1 MDSRLHGNDIFII
14 GIIMTM
20 KRAVIFVNGNLS
32 DIGQAKNIIEKEDCL
47 IATDGAAR
55 HIIKLGLVPNV
66 IIGDMDSISPNLL
79 EQSHLSPTILIKYPI
94 KKDKTDF
101 ELAVDYCLENK
112 FEEIIIFG
120 VLGDRI
126 DHLIANILLITKI
139 QSEKRST
146 KIKIIE
152 NKKETY
158 VLNEKIEISGQIG
171 DELSII
177 PISSKLEG
185 VVTRGLEYRLDNE
198 TLSLGSTRGISNIF
212 NSSLITI
219 EVKKGV
225 ALVIH
230 LRK

>member
-1 MDSRLHGNDIFII
+1 MD
-14 GIIMTM
+14 M

-32 DIGQAKNIIEKEDCL
+32 NIDQAKNIIKKDDRL
-47 IATDGAAR
+47 IAADGAVG
-55 HIIKLGLVPNV
+55 HIIKLGLIPSV

-79 EQSHLSPTILIKYPI
+79 EQSHLSPTILIKYPT

-101 ELAVDYCLENK
+101 ELAVDYCLESK

-120 VLGDRI
+120 VFGDRI
-126 DHLIANILLITKI
+126 DHFIGNILLMAKV
-139 QSEKRST
+139 QNEKRSI

-152 NKKETY
+152 DKKEIYILT
-158 VLNEKIEISGQIG
+158 EKIEISGQVG

-185 VVTRGLEYRLDNE
+185 IITSGLEYKLDNE
-198 TLSLGSTRGISNIF
+198 TLSLGSTRGISNVF

-219 EVKKGV
+219 KVRKGV

>member
-1 MDSRLHGNDIFII
+1 
-14 GIIMTM
+14 M

-32 DIGQAKNIIEKEDCL
+32 NIDQAKNIIKKDDRL
-47 IATDGAAR
+47 IAADGAVG
-55 HIIKLGLVPNV
+55 HIIKLGLIPSV

-79 EQSHLSPTILIKYPI
+79 EQSHLSPTILIKYPT

-101 ELAVDYCLENK
+101 ELAVDYCLESK

-120 VLGDRI
+120 VFGDRI
-126 DHLIANILLITKI
+126 DHFIGNILLMAKV
-139 QSEKRST
+139 QNEKRSI

-152 NKKETY
+152 DKKEIYILT
-158 VLNEKIEISGQIG
+158 EKIEISGQVG

-185 VVTRGLEYRLDNE
+185 IITSGLEYKLDNE
-198 TLSLGSTRGISNIF
+198 TLSLGSTRGISNVF

-219 EVKKGV
+219 KVKKGV

>member
-1 MDSRLHGNDIFII
+1 
-14 GIIMTM
+14 M

-32 DIGQAKNIIEKEDCL
+32 NIDQAKNIIKKDDRL
-47 IATDGAAR
+47 IAADGAVG
-55 HIIKLGLVPNV
+55 HIIKLGLIPSV

-79 EQSHLSPTILIKYPI
+79 EQSHLSPTILIKYPT

-101 ELAVDYCLENK
+101 ELAVDYCLESK

-120 VLGDRI
+120 VFGDRI
-126 DHLIANILLITKI
+126 DHFIGNILLMAKV
-139 QSEKRST
+139 QNEKRSI

-152 NKKETY
+152 DKKEIYILT
-158 VLNEKIEISGQIG
+158 EKIEISGQVG

-185 VVTRGLEYRLDNE
+185 IITSGLEYKLDNE
-198 TLSLGSTRGISNIF
+198 TLSLGSTRGISNVF

-219 EVKKGV
+219 KVRKGV

>member
-1 MDSRLHGNDIFII
+1 
-14 GIIMTM
+14 M
-20 KRAVIFVNGNLS
+20 KRAIIFVNGNLS
-32 DIGQAKNIIEKEDCL
+32 NIGQAKNIIEKEDCL
-47 IATDGAAR
+47 IAADGAAE

-66 IIGDMDSISPNLL
+66 IIGDMDSISQNLL
-79 EQSHLSPTILIKYPI
+79 GQSRLSPTILIKYPT

-120 VLGDRI
+120 ILGDRI
-126 DHLIANILLITKI
+126 DHFIANIFLITKI
-139 QSEKRST
+139 QSEKRSI

-152 NKKETY
+152 DKKETY
-158 VLNEKIEISGQIG
+158 VLNEKIAISGQVD

-185 VVTRGLEYRLDNE
+185 VVTNGLEYKLDNE
-198 TLSLGSTRGISNIF
+198 TLSLGSTRGISNVF
-212 NSSLITI
+212 NRSLITI
-219 EVKKGV
+219 KVKKGV

>member
-1 MDSRLHGNDIFII
+1 
-14 GIIMTM
+14 M
-20 KRAVIFVNGNLS
+20 KRAIIFVNGNLS
-32 DIGQAKNIIEKEDCL
+32 NIGQAKNIIKKEDCL
-47 IATDGAAR
+47 IAADGAAE

-66 IIGDMDSISPNLL
+66 IIGDMDSISQNLL
-79 EQSHLSPTILIKYPI
+79 GQSRLSPTILIKYPT

-120 VLGDRI
+120 ILGDRI
-126 DHLIANILLITKI
+126 DHFIANIFLITKI
-139 QSEKRST
+139 QSEKRSI

-152 NKKETY
+152 DKKETY
-158 VLNEKIEISGQIG
+158 VLNEKIAISGQVD

-185 VVTRGLEYRLDNE
+185 VVTNGLEYKLDNE
-198 TLSLGSTRGISNIF
+198 TLSLGSTRGISNVF
-212 NSSLITI
+212 NRSLITI
-219 EVKKGV
+219 KVKKGV

>member
-1 MDSRLHGNDIFII
+1 
-14 GIIMTM
+14 M
-20 KRAVIFVNGNLS
+20 KRAIIFVNGNLS
-32 DIGQAKNIIEKEDCL
+32 NIGQAKNIIEKEDCL
-47 IATDGAAR
+47 IAADGAAK

-79 EQSHLSPTILIKYPI
+79 EQSHLPHTTFIKYPT

-120 VLGDRI
+120 ILGDRI
-126 DHLIANILLITKI
+126 DHFIANIFLITKI
-139 QSEKRST
+139 QSEKRSI

-152 NKKETY
+152 NKKEIY
-158 VLNEKIEISGQIG
+158 ALNEKIAISGQVG

-185 VVTRGLEYRLDNE
+185 VVTNGLEYKLNNE
-198 TLSLGSTRGISNIF
+198 TLSLGSTRGISNVF
-212 NSSLITI
+212 SSSLITI
-219 EVKKGV
+219 KARKGV

>member
-1 MDSRLHGNDIFII
+1 
-14 GIIMTM
+14 M

-32 DIGQAKNIIEKEDCL
+32 NIGQAKNIIEKDDCL
-47 IATDGAAR
+47 IAADGAVG
-55 HIIKLGLVPNV
+55 HIIKLGLIPSV

-79 EQSHLSPTILIKYPI
+79 EQSHLSPTILIKYPT

-101 ELAVDYCLENK
+101 ELVVDYCLESK

-126 DHLIANILLITKI
+126 DHFIGNILLMAKV
-139 QSEKRST
+139 QNEKRSI

-152 NKKETY
+152 DKKEVYILT
-158 VLNEKIEISGQIG
+158 EKIEIRGQIG

-185 VVTRGLEYRLDNE
+185 IITSGLEYKLDNE
-198 TLSLGSTRGISNIF
+198 TLSLGSTRGISNVF
-212 NSSLITI
+212 NNSLIT
-219 EVKKGV
+219 VKVRKGI
-225 ALVIH
+225 ALAIH